1 MAYPLSRASDTSQK
15 FPFCRRYCSM
25 MVGQPLT
32 SFPELDFVLR
42 DHEDR
47 LRQALGDLIVAVYL
61 QGSLAIGDFDLT
73 SDVDFIVVTQ
83 RELSSGEA
91 TIAQAVHAETYRQN
105 NRWVKRLEY
114 SFFPVDLL
122 RSPSSPFTTDGV
134 SDSASRDLWYF
145 DNGSERIERS
155 DHDNSLVVRWTLRE
169 KGVVL
174 FGPEPSELID
184 IVQPKDLRTEIQRT
198 LVTWGDL
205 VVKDPEPYRNRFYQS
220 FLVLNYC
227 RGLLDLS
234 EGSIHSK
241 MAGVKWARE
250 NLDPKWTPL
259 ITFCWEERQD
269 PDISITQ
276 PADVEVFGQTIAFVH
291 HSVGRMRSY
300 QGD

>member
-1 MAYPLSRASDTSQK
+1 
-15 FPFCRRYCSM
+15 
-25 MVGQPLT
+25 MVGQQLT
-32 SFPELDFVLR
+32 SFPELDVVIR
-42 DHEDR
+42 DHVDR
-47 LRQALGDLIVAVYL
+47 LRQALGDLIIAVYL

-83 RELSSGEA
+83 RELSLEEA
-91 TIAQAVHAETYRQN
+91 SIAQAVHADTYRQN

-122 RSPSSPFTTDGV
+122 RSPSSPFKVDDRSV
-134 SDSASRDLWYF
+134 SADRELWYF

-155 DHDNSLVVRWTLRE
+155 DHDNSLVVRWTLHER
-169 KGVVL
+169 GVVL
-174 FGPEPSELID
+174 FGPKPSEL
-184 IVQPKDLRTEIQRT
+184 VQQVLPNDLRTEIQRT
-198 LVTWGDL
+198 LVTWGDM
-205 VVKDPEPYRNRFYQS
+205 VVSNPEPYRNRFYQS

-241 MAGVKWARE
+241 LAGVKWARE
-250 NLDPKWTPL
+250 NIDPKWVPL
-259 ITFCWEERQD
+259 IIFCWEERQD

-276 PADVEVFGQTIAFVH
+276 SADSEVFERTIEFIRD
-291 HSVGRMRSY
+291 SVRRMRAY

>member
-1 MAYPLSRASDTSQK
+1 
-15 FPFCRRYCSM
+15 M
-25 MVGQPLT
+25 MVGQRLT
-32 SFPELDFVLR
+32 SFPELDVVLR
-42 DHEDR
+42 DHVDR
-47 LRQALGDLIVAVYL
+47 LRQALGDLIIAVYL

-83 RELSSGEA
+83 RELSLEEA
-91 TIAQAVHAETYRQN
+91 AIAQAVHTYTYRQN

-122 RSPSSPFTTDGV
+122 RSPASPFTADGQSV
-134 SDSASRDLWYF
+134 SAGRVLWYF

-169 KGVVL
+169 RGVVL
-174 FGPEPSELID
+174 FGPEPSELIQH
-184 IVQPKDLRTEIQRT
+184 VFPNDLRTEIQRT
-198 LVTWGDL
+198 LVTWGDT
-205 VVKDPEPYRNRFYQS
+205 VVSDPEPYRNRFYQS

-241 MAGVKWARE
+241 LAGVNWARE
-250 NLDPKWTPL
+250 NIDPKWAPL
-259 ITFCWEERQD
+259 IKFCWEERQD

-276 PADVEVFGQTIAFVH
+276 PADSEVFGRTIEFVRY
-291 HSVGRMRSY
+291 SVGRMRAY
-300 QGD
+300 